1 MSTRRRVIFIVCF
14 LTFAVSLVSRADT
27 PKQFVMSPE
36 DNQLWAYDAETGG
49 RAHII
54 QAVNGATYDQA
65 NSAEKRDINGQIC
78 VSPDQTR
85 MITGEDTV
93 EGTGSSHDPRIAG
106 WGYFALSGSTLATIT
121 ATQVGKLAPGAP
133 GTGPGYTGDPDNF
146 GCGFLDDNRI
156 LTTAI
161 GNTLPGDAANG
172 QLFLWF
178 ADPEDGFTTGFE
190 SVTETDEVKNTYV
203 TFQVG
208 AVQHCSLDDMLAT
221 AGGIAVDDNG
231 DVYVATNRPDDSLNP
246 GGIWRYRGEFPSSR
260 SQCEEV
266 GWLASHLTKTL
277 IIPTTNLLP
286 AGPFA
291 PTPSSVVISPDDT
304 LYVASVFTGTVSEFT
319 KDGRWLRDI
328 WPLSPIAPRTGP
340 TTETPFG
347 LAVTAD
353 GSLWIADLGIA
364 VVEPAPGQG
373 SLIKVPFLDTPLG
386 RTPMPLGEKIA
397 EGLTYP
403 DGLGVY
409 TPPSASP

>member
-1 MSTRRRVIFIVCF
+1 MSIRRSLIVVVC
-14 LTFAVSLVSRADT
+14 LLASVVPLGSRSAT
-27 PKQFVMSPE
+27 PKQFVLSPE
-36 DNQLWAYDAETGG
+36 DNQLWVYDAETGE
-49 RAHII
+49 RAHVI
-54 QAVNGATYDQA
+54 QAVNGTSYDQA
-65 NSAEKRDINGQIC
+65 NSAERRDINGQIC
-78 VSPDQTR
+78 VSPDRTH

-93 EGTGSSHDPRIAG
+93 DGVGSSHDPSIAG
-106 WGYFALSGSTLATIT
+106 WGYFALSGSTLGTIT
-121 ATQVGKLAPGAP
+121 ATQVGKLSPEAP
-133 GTGPGYTGDPDNF
+133 GTGPGYAGDPDNF
-146 GCGFLDDNRI
+146 GCGFLDDDRI

-161 GNTLPGDAANG
+161 GNTLPGEAATG

-178 ADPEDGFTTGFE
+178 ADPEDGFTKGFAHV
-190 SVTETDEVKNTYV
+190 SDGGA

-208 AVQHCSLDDMLAT
+208 AVQHCSLDDTLAT
-221 AGGIAVDDNG
+221 AGGITIDDNG

-246 GGIWRYRGEFPSSR
+246 GGIWRYRGAFPSNLSE
-260 SQCEEV
+260 CTPE
-266 GWLASHLTKTL
+266 WLASHLTRTL
-277 IIPTTNLLP
+277 VIPTTNLVP
-286 AGPFA
+286 VGPFA
-291 PTPSSVVISPDDT
+291 PTPSSVVVSPDDT

-328 WPLSPIAPRTGP
+328 WPVSPIAPRTGP

-364 VVEPAPGQG
+364 LAFPLPGQG

-403 DGLGVY
+403 DGLGIY
-409 TPPSASP
+409 EPSV